1 MTVAE
6 AAVRLGVT
14 QDAIRQRRRRNSIP
28 HEKDESGR
36 VYVYLHPTNTD
47 HNGVYVPHHDEV
59 RERVRDALIE
69 ELRKQNDFLRAELER
84 KDTILMTMARRIP
97 ELGPATEPSD
107 ARQTPGEGPDGVG
120 GPAPNAEDPEHRPSW
135 WRRMLGG
142 QPLGPLANL

>member
-1 MTVAE
+1 M
-6 AAVRLGVT
+6 GVS
-14 QDAIRQRRRRNSIP
+14 QDAIRQRIRRDTIT

-36 VYVYLHPTNTD
+36 VYVYLVATNTD
-47 HNGVYVPHHDEV
+47 HDGDRDASSDTVQDA
-59 RERVRDALIE
+59 VRDALIE

>member
-14 QDAIRQRRRRNSIP
+14 QDAIRQRMRRNSIP

-47 HNGVYVPHHDEV
+47 YDGVYVPHHDEV
-59 RERVRDALIE
+59 RERVRDALID

-84 KDTILMTMARRIP
+84 KDAILLTMAQRIP
-97 ELGPATEPSD
+97 ELEPAAEASGPPEAAAGATEGVVETPLAAEKPSF
-107 ARQTPGEGPDGVG
+107 
-120 GPAPNAEDPEHRPSW
+120 
-135 WRRMLGG
+135 WRRFFGV
-142 QPLGPLANL
+142 